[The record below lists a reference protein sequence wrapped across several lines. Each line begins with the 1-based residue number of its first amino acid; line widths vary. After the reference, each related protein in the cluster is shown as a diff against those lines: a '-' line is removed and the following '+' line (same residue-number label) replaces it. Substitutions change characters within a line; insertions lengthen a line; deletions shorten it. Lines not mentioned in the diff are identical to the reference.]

1 LVLKAIATYK
11 GSGTSPLARARSDI
25 IKLMMYF
32 DFIFIVHVMKELMG
46 ITYVLCK
53 KSQLKSQDIVN
64 TMDDVKTT
72 KLLIHKLRDNG
83 WRLSFCGKRGVKTL
97 EFAELYV
104 DFIIL
109 VQRIRVQLS
118 TIICVIFS

>member
-1 LVLKAIATYK
+1 
-11 GSGTSPLARARSDI
+11 
-25 IKLMMYF
+25 MMYF

-46 ITYVLCK
+46 ITYMLCK

-83 WRLSFCGKRGVKTL
+83 RSKLKSYVLSFCGKRGVKTP